1 MHFSFYL
8 FSTIQPLQFIQK
20 TDQNHHRHEND
31 TQNLHNLK
39 IQVVKHCTSVRTYK
53 SKFNFAIYYLPD
65 GREILFSMHGC
76 FQSVYIF
83 RVNSYDP
90 ALSNKDNHKKEN
102 SIQKYK
108 CIAAISQD
116 DGFFFISGKALNILC
131 IIGA

>member
-8 FSTIQPLQFIQK
+8 FST
-20 TDQNHHRHEND
+20 THHF
-31 TQNLHNLK
+31 NLYRRLIKIITVTKMTHRTYNNLK
-39 IQVVKHCTSVRTYK
+39 LQVVKHCTLYK

-108 CIAAISQD
+108 CIAAISLE